1 MRVVFVSI
9 WVSMMLMASSVSAQ
23 QSSAA
28 PMDVARL
35 ATLKAAANKPGES
48 GWAKVAYREY
58 LNGLIDGLID
68 REGDK
73 FCLPPNIRSARAEIL
88 YKEIS
93 ADVEDSV
100 KSATPKDLVAVAT
113 RKFLAQ
119 KYPCKR

>member
-1 MRVVFVSI
+1 
-9 WVSMMLMASSVSAQ
+9 
-23 QSSAA
+23 
-28 PMDVARL
+28 MDVARL
-35 ATLKAAANKPGES
+35 ATLKAAAAKADGS

-58 LNGLIDGLID
+58 INGLIDGLID

>member
-1 MRVVFVSI
+1 MRFVFVSI
-9 WVSMMLMASSVSAQ
+9 WVSIMLMASSVSAQ

-35 ATLKAAANKPGES
+35 ATLKAAFNKPGES

-73 FCLPPNIRSARAEIL
+73 FCLPANIKSARADIIF
-88 YKEIS
+88 KELS
-93 ADVEDSV
+93 ADVEDAV
-100 KSATPKDLVAVAT
+100 KTTTPKDLVAVAA
-113 RKFLAQ
+113 RKFFAQ